1 MIDAQPTPKTERG
14 QSLMELAFS
23 LMFLLVLLSG
33 VVDLGRAF
41 FTYMAMRD
49 AAQEGA
55 LYGSI
60 NPNDIEIKN
69 HVLYSS
75 DMMQN
80 TLTADDITI
89 NWSDPASKCTGNA
102 VTVRINYPDFPLTMP
117 LIGTFLGRQTVA
129 ISASVTDTI
138 LTPSC
143 P

>member
-1 MIDAQPTPKTERG
+1 MKALKLASKKERG

-60 NPNDIEIKN
+60 HPGDEIEIKN
-69 HVLYSS
+69 HVRYSS

-80 TLTADDITI
+80 LISNDDITVDVPTAC
-89 NWSDPASKCTGNA
+89 NGNPI
-102 VTVRINYPDFPLTMP
+102 TVELVYNDFPLTMP
-117 LIGTFLGRQTVA
+117 FIGTFIGSQTIA
-129 ISASVTDTI
+129 IRTSVIDTI
-138 LTPSC
+138 LTPPC
-143 P
+143 D

>member
-1 MIDAQPTPKTERG
+1 MKALKFASKKESG

-60 NPNDIEIKN
+60 HPGDEIEIKN
-69 HVLYSS
+69 HVRYSS

-80 TLTADDITI
+80 LISSDDISVDVPTPC
-89 NWSDPASKCTGNA
+89 NGNPI
-102 VTVRINYPDFPLTMP
+102 TVELVHNDFPLTMP
-117 LIGTFLGRQTVA
+117 FIGTLIGSQTIA
-129 ISASVTDTI
+129 IRASVIDTI
-138 LTPSC
+138 LTPPC
-143 P
+143 D

>member
-1 MIDAQPTPKTERG
+1 MKVHTSNPERG

-60 NPNDIEIKN
+60 HPADEIEIKN
-69 HVLYSS
+69 HVRYSS

-80 TLTADDITI
+80 LISNDDITVDVPTPC
-89 NWSDPASKCTGNA
+89 NGNA
-102 VTVRINYPDFPLTMP
+102 ITVELVHNDFPLTMP
-117 LIGTFLGRQTVA
+117 FIGTFLGSQTIA
-129 ISASVTDTI
+129 IRASVTDTI
-138 LTPSC
+138 LTPPC
-143 P
+143 D